1 MSTYCYITY
10 HNVLNLFLCI
20 TFCVLGV
27 TDASSCAG
35 GAKSDRFSSTTK
47 LSNDECFDEQSD
59 MQRENE
65 EQVKTAT
72 QREDQQ
78 VSSNMSCECAKVKEK
93 LPCEQQ
99 TGQLVKEVRSCLTP
113 SVNSLHR
120 FSAKPH

>member
-27 TDASSCAG
+27 TEASSCAG
-35 GAKSDRFSSTTK
+35 GAKSGSFSSTTE
-47 LSNDECFDEQSD
+47 LSNDKCFDEQSD
-59 MQRENE
+59 MQREIE

-72 QREDQQ
+72 QREEQQ
-78 VSSNMSCECAKVKEK
+78 VSPNMSCAKVKEK

-99 TGQLVKEVRSCLTP
+99 TGQLLKEVRSCLTA